1 MEGGNPYAQLL
12 TLLRQEAKGQLPRG
26 HVRGEVSRESPLQ
39 IKIGTIPIEAEELE
53 INRTLRGSLEPG
65 DQVLLLAQDDMQHFI
80 VLCKVVGA

>member
-26 HVRGEVSRESPLQ
+26 QVSRESPLQ

-53 INRTLRGSLEPG
+53 INRNLRGSLEPG